1 MKLRVPRLLSA
12 RLGLARLEVARSIR
26 FRLSALYSAVV
37 FGLGGIILTLLYVA
51 VRWQLTR
58 QTETRLVIRG
68 QQVQLGQ
75 FRLIV
80 EGYDLEIDCHVRHV
94 RSQSV
99 GVYFTDAIYA

>member
-1 MKLRVPRLLSA
+1 MSSIIKNERRQFGRRGSHWHAWVVMNGRRRLPCIVLNISKTGA
-12 RLGLARLEVARSIR
+12 LLEFAD
-26 FRLSALYSAVV
+26 
-37 FGLGGIILTLLYVA
+37 ILPNTS
-51 VRWQLTR
+51 
-58 QTETRLVIRG
+58 
-68 QQVQLGQ
+68 Q